1 MGYCN
6 WETTSE
12 ANIRYHDTEWGV
24 PLHDDR
30 GQFEFLMMEVMQCGL
45 SWDLMI
51 RKREIF
57 RGCFDNFEYDR
68 IAGYDERDI
77 DRIMNTE
84 GMIRSRRKIEAVINN
99 ARCFQKIRAEFGSFS
114 EYLWAYSDG
123 KTILYNRHEL
133 GWIPVSN
140 GLSDKISRDLRRR
153 GFKYLG
159 TITVYSHLQACGII
173 NDHDKNCE
181 RYREIVSKYPTVKKR
196 RYQEKGTRYFGDEPS
211 DNGIS

>member
-12 ANIRYHDTEWGV
+12 ANIRYHDTEWGI

-57 RGCFDNFEYDR
+57 RACFDNFEYDQ
-68 IAGYDERDI
+68 IAGYGERDI
-77 DRIMNTE
+77 ERIMNTE
-84 GMIRSRRKIEAVINN
+84 GMIRSQRKIEAVIHS

-114 EYLWAYSDG
+114 AYLWACSDG
-123 KTILYNRHEL
+123 KTILYNQHEL

-140 GLSDKISRDLRRR
+140 GLSDRISRDLRRR

-159 TITVYSHLQACGII
+159 TVTVYSHLQACGII
-173 NDHDKNCE
+173 NDHDKNCA

-196 RYQEKGTRYFGDEPS
+196 RYLEKGTRYFGDNPS